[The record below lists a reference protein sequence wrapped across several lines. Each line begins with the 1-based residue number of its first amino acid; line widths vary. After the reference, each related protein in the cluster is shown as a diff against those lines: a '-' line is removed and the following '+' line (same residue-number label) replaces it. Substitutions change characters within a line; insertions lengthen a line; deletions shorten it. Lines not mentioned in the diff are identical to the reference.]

1 MNTRINERY
10 EVNLDKKDNI
20 LGKGG
25 EGEVFI
31 GKDVLLKN
39 DVAVKVVDITNRIFA
54 PIRSKDNIQKLEQEF
69 KKVEVFDHV
78 NIVGYYDWGVFSRK
92 KRIFFATIMDLA
104 DSGSLAAW
112 EFDKESESL
121 RNIHNFFIGILEGL
135 KYIHEK
141 GIIHRD
147 LKPSNIL
154 IKKSDKGSF
163 NPLLT
168 DLLSNIGE
176 NANSKKV
183 VTAKFEKTFGTIEY
197 MAPELLG
204 TKDIFV
210 GTMTDLW
217 SFGIMLY
224 EFFKGELPFGS
235 REKGDSPINI
245 AKNILSKKITV
256 SDIPKPYDKIVEL
269 CLEKDLT
276 SRVGKS
282 EILIELLKKQ
292 RDSKEGNKNTN
303 SEGFKRLPNSRTR
316 KLSKRKTI
324 ILQSQI
330 PLQSMAVSGKTM
342 AASSVSIPVDWMDGF
357 TPPEGSIQ
365 VPKAKNEELK
375 SSGKF
380 KKSLLE
386 QIQMLKEEIDALKKE
401 NEKREAPK
409 LSRNKLF
416 DLIANDKIGDCFNQ
430 LNSKRET
437 FAHETM
443 KAFIVI
449 KGEWSQLKT
458 QELLGLIEFSTIV
471 TSTNKVRH
479 KLLTF
484 IELLEFE

>member
-10 EVNLDKKDNI
+10 EVNLNEKDNI

-31 GKDVLLKN
+31 GKDVLLKI
-39 DVAVKVVDITNRIFA
+39 DVAVKVVDITNRIFS
-54 PIRSKDNIQKLEQEF
+54 PIRTKDNIQKLEQEF
-69 KKVEVFDHV
+69 KKVEVFDHS

-92 KRIFFATIMDLA
+92 KRIYFATIMDLA

-112 EFDKESESL
+112 EFNKESNSL
-121 RNIHNFFIGILEGL
+121 KNIHKFFIGILQGL

-154 IKKSDKGSF
+154 IKKSDKGNFS
-163 NPLLT
+163 PLLT

-217 SFGIMLY
+217 SFGVILY

-245 AKNILSKKITV
+245 AKNILSKKVAV
-256 SDIPKPYDKIVEL
+256 SDIPKPYDKIVEI

-276 SRVGKS
+276 SRVSKS

-292 RDSKEGNKNTN
+292 RDLETTN
-303 SEGFKRLPNSRTR
+303 NENQSEGFKRLSNSRTR
-316 KLSKRKTI
+316 KLSRRKTI
-324 ILQSQI
+324 ILQSKI
-330 PLQSMAVSGKTM
+330 PLQSMAVRTKTI
-342 AASSVSIPVDWMDGF
+342 AAESVSLPSPDEWLDGF
-357 TPPEGSIQ
+357 SLEGSTNELQ
-365 VPKAKNEELK
+365 KNKKPKTSNKAE
-375 SSGKF
+375 
-380 KKSLLE
+380 KSLLE
-386 QIQMLKEEIDALKKE
+386 QIQFLKEEIEALKKE
-401 NEKREAPK
+401 KEKREEPK
-409 LSRNKLF
+409 LSRNNLF
-416 DLIANDKIGDCFNQ
+416 DLIANDKIGDCFNK
-430 LNSKRET
+430 LNAKRET

-458 QELLGLIEFSTIV
+458 QELLGLIDFSTIV

>member
-10 EVNLDKKDNI
+10 EVNLDEKDNI

-31 GKDVLLKN
+31 GKDVLLKI
-39 DVAVKVVDITNRIFA
+39 DVAVKVVDITNRIFS
-54 PIRSKDNIQKLEQEF
+54 PIRSKDNIQKLAQEF
-69 KKVEVFDHV
+69 KKVEIFDHA

-121 RNIHNFFIGILEGL
+121 KNIHNFFIGILKGL

-141 GIIHRD
+141 GVIHRD

-154 IKKSDKGSF
+154 VKKSDTGSF
-163 NPLLT
+163 SPLLT

-217 SFGIMLY
+217 SFGIILY

-245 AKNILSKKITV
+245 AKNILSKKVMV
-256 SDIPKPYDKIVEL
+256 SDIPKPYDKIVEI

-282 EILIELLKKQ
+282 DILIQLLRKQ
-292 RDSKEGNKNTN
+292 RDSEATSNENK
-303 SEGFKRLPNSRTR
+303 SEGFKRLSNSRTR
-316 KLSKRKTI
+316 KLSRRKTI
-324 ILQSQI
+324 ILQSRI
-330 PLQSMAVSGKTM
+330 PLQSMAVDGKTIV
-342 AASSVSIPVDWMDGF
+342 ASSVSIPVDWMDGF
-357 TPPEGSIQ
+357 TPPEGSIKIQ
-365 VPKAKNEELK
+365 KKDNEKPKTSDKLQ
-375 SSGKF
+375 
-380 KKSLLE
+380 KSLLE
-386 QIQMLKEEIDALKKE
+386 QIQILKEEIEALK
-401 NEKREAPK
+401 EKSEAPK
-409 LSRNKLF
+409 LSKNKLF
-416 DLIANDKIGDCFNQ
+416 DLIATDKIGDCFSQ
-430 LNSKRET
+430 LNEKRET
-437 FAHETM
+437 FGHETM
-443 KAFIVI
+443 KIFIVI

-458 QELLGLIEFSTIV
+458 QELLGLIDFSTVV

-484 IELLEFE
+484 IELIEFE